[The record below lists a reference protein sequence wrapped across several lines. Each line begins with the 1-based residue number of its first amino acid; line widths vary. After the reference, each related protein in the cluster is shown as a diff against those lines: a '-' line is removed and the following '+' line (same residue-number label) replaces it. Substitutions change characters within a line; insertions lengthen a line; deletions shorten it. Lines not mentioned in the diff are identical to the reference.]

1 MGTDTIT
8 ISATTANGRTVTA
21 SCTVTVTD
29 GTTTE
34 EQPGTGTGSE
44 TQPGTGTG
52 SETQPG
58 TGTSGPA
65 SDQPYDTDYYREDFG
80 SGRYLEIQAV
90 DGSTVEINGCL
101 DQSQAYYNYVVA
113 WAPGGN
119 KAEVPYVQGQPF
131 QTTVQVDTSS
141 VRESAQE
148 GKVPYLTV
156 MICQNYKPGDGALA
170 GFSFQDADIGLVPG
184 GDGFLFHVMPR

>member
-1 MGTDTIT
+1 M
-8 ISATTANGRTVTA
+8 
-21 SCTVTVTD
+21 
-29 GTTTE
+29 
-34 EQPGTGTGSE
+34 
-44 TQPGTGTG
+44 
-52 SETQPG
+52 
-58 TGTSGPA
+58 
-65 SDQPYDTDYYREDFG
+65 
-80 SGRYLEIQAV
+80 
-90 DGSTVEINGCL
+90 DGSTVEISGCL

-119 KAEVPYVQGQPF
+119 KAEVPYVEGQPF